1 LGLTLA
7 CARCHDHK
15 YDPISQKEFYQFF
28 AFFNNLPESGTLAGN
43 QTGGNTDPVEKIE
56 SPLQNAESLKI
67 ELAIK
72 EQEALILKLDE
83 KVDHMIKEWE
93 PVFKAKVKSTDN
105 IWIPLNPTNVKSEGG
120 AKLANFRMAPIL
132 LVVKILPMIF
142 TPLQLMYRKVLFQQF
157 YWNAFQIPP
166 CPIKVWDG
174 FLMGTLCSQK
184 LKRSYLLLH

>member
-1 LGLTLA
+1 M
-7 CARCHDHK
+7 
-15 YDPISQKEFYQFF
+15 
-28 AFFNNLPESGTLAGN
+28 AGN

-120 AKLANFRMAPIL
+120 AKFS
-132 LVVKILPMIF
+132 KLP
-142 TPLQLMYRKVLFQQF
+142 
-157 YWNAFQIPP
+157 
-166 CPIKVWDG
+166 DG
-174 FLMGTLCSQK
+174 
-184 LKRSYLLLH
+184 SYLAGGKNPANDIYTITANVSKGAFSAKNRC